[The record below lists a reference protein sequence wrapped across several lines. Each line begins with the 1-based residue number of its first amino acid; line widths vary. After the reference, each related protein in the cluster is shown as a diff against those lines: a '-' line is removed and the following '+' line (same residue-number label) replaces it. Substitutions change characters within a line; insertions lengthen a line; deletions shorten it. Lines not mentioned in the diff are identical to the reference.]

1 MILVRARY
9 KSKMADIV
17 YDPVSDGGVEVLELL
32 VSSMFDQLSEPLLV
46 DFAGRRITTSED
58 IEDIKVVELIPES
71 LQGSLEEVL
80 EHGDDAEWGQ
90 HHDLLS
96 STNALSTTGDGTKGG
111 GELVRATTVV
121 NVWAV
126 DRVDLQFHRFCTS
139 TIFNAPAPVPV
150 KTADTDTNKGT
161 VVSATIDSSDSCI
174 LQPVHRITDTTFLLC
189 TRCAQMVSSDLMQRG
204 GDRLVKFACSGQQV
218 LEIGLGWY
226 FSSSVYSPNYFS

>member
-80 EHGDDAEWGQ
+80 EHGDDTEWGQ

-161 VVSATIDSSDSCI
+161 VVSATIDPSDSCI

-189 TRCAQMVSSDLMQRG
+189 TRCAQMVSSDLMQKG

-218 LEIGLGWY
+218 LEIGLG
-226 FSSSVYSPNYFS
+226 